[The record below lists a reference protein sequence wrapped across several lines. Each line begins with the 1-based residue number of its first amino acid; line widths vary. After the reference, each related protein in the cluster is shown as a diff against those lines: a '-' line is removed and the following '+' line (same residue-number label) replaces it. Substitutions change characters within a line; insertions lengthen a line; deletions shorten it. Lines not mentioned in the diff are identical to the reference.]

1 MSDLA
6 GKQDDGSAAIK
17 VEGKSTTNDGE
28 EKKLKPKGD
37 CRKCGEASEDLTA
50 CLCFSSSKDGSHGGV
65 ILCRQCY
72 EKDDVMKCQICKQL
86 ICESGDYDEED
97 CRSMEMAYRC
107 GYSEETWDTDCDA
120 VICTKCF
127 EKKSSGW
134 SHCFCYQVKFCPACS
149 KRGGRSKSGISLAF
163 HHCTTCGTLYCSD
176 QKGDCGREC
185 ENDRCMKQMCCK
197 CLGIS
202 DPRSIKYC
210 STGCE
215 EECAPKKRRRHDE
228 DRCSNHHEYGCGCTY
243 GSGSFDSEDN
253 SEDGHGYDS

>member
-17 VEGKSTTNDGE
+17 VEGKKSTTNDGE
-28 EKKLKPKGD
+28 EKKLKLKGD
-37 CRKCGEASEDLTA
+37 CQKCGKATEDLTA

-86 ICESGDYDEED
+86 ICESDDCAKDD
-97 CRSMEMAYRC
+97 CRSTEEAYRC
-107 GYSEETWDTDCDA
+107 GYSEETDDTDCDA
-120 VICTKCF
+120 VICTSCF
-127 EKKSSGW
+127 EGKSSGW

-185 ENDRCMKQMCCK
+185 ENDRCMKYLCCK

-210 STGCE
+210 STECE
-215 EECAPKKRRRHDE
+215 RECAPKKRQRHEDE
-228 DRCSNHHEYGCGCTY
+228 YSNYGY
-243 GSGSFDSEDN
+243 GYGTGSNWEDDA
-253 SEDGHGYDS
+253 EDGHGYDSY